1 MNKTNVSPFSLIG
14 KFSRVAKL
22 WRKLEIKR
30 RNFGTDDDLSVSEIH
45 LIEAVGENEGLSV
58 TDLAG
63 RLGITKGAV
72 SQTLK
77 KLETKELVAKRVDP
91 ANASRI
97 TVKLSTK
104 GKVAYYSH
112 LQWHEA
118 MDGGFR
124 DYFVNLSEEKI
135 RFMDEF
141 LSLLEQFL
149 KKRS

>member
-1 MNKTNVSPFSLIG
+1 MERPRVSPFSLIA
-14 KFSRVAKL
+14 KFSRVSNL
-22 WRKLEIKR
+22 WQQLDSKPRK
-30 RNFGTDDDLSVSEIH
+30 FGTENDLSGSEIH
-45 LIEAVGENEGLSV
+45 LIEVVGQSEGLSV
-58 TDLAG
+58 TDLAK

-77 KLETKELVAKRVDP
+77 RLEAKELIVKEVDP
-91 ANASRI
+91 ANTSRI
-97 TVKLSTK
+97 TVSLSTK

-124 DYFVNLSEEKI
+124 DYFVNLPEDKI

-141 LSLLEQFL
+141 LSILEQFL
-149 KKRS
+149 KKRG

>member
-1 MNKTNVSPFSLIG
+1 MKKASVSPFSLVAKFARVSKLWQKVDSHPRNLG
-14 KFSRVAKL
+14 TDTKFSRP
-22 WRKLEIKR
+22 
-30 RNFGTDDDLSVSEIH
+30 EIH
-45 LIEAVGENEGLSV
+45 VIEMMGQNEGLSV
-58 TDLAG
+58 TDLAKH
-63 RLGITKGAV
+63 LGITKGAV

-77 KLETKELVAKRVDP
+77 RLEAKEVVVKKVDP
-91 ANASRI
+91 TNTSRI
-97 TVKLSTK
+97 TLSLSTK

-124 DYFVNLSEEKI
+124 DYFVNLPEEKI

-149 KKRS
+149 KKRG